1 MEDIT
6 QRIRYIRDNFFDGN
20 NSKFAESIGTS
31 EANIRNY
38 CKNIVPKTE
47 FLISLSTV
55 LEINFD
61 WLMLG
66 IEPIQRYR
74 SYQHDNIEEKKDNKD
89 YIIEIQ
95 KKLIEKLEKEVKE
108 LQKQL
113 VNKTNV

>member
-1 MEDIT
+1 MDDIT

-74 SYQHDNIEEKKDNKD
+74 SYQHDNVEEKKVDKD
-89 YIIEIQ
+89 YIIEVQ

-113 VNKTNV
+113 RCKGI

>member
-6 QRIRYIRDNFFDGN
+6 QRIKHIRDSYFDGN
-20 NSKFAESIGTS
+20 NSKFAEAIGTS

-38 CKNIVPKTE
+38 CKNIIPKTE
-47 FLISLSTV
+47 FLISLSTK

-66 IEPIQRYR
+66 IEPIQRFK
-74 SYQHDNIEEKKDNKD
+74 SYLHDNVEEEKSGNE
-89 YIIEIQ
+89 YVIEIQ

-108 LQKQL
+108 LKEQL
-113 VNKTNV
+113 ENKTKV